1 MTTFETLRL
10 FVAIVAIYAV
20 PAAIFWYLVD
30 RKIKKMEETCC
41 AYAEYFLDN
50 ISTEI
55 TTINTRLRNI
65 T

>member
-1 MTTFETLRL
+1 MTTYETLRL
-10 FVAIVAIYAV
+10 FAVIVAIYAV

-30 RKIKKMEETCC
+30 RKIKAIEEKCC